1 MCYSWFPDLGH
12 HLRSRL
18 PIWYLCE
25 RWRSLFWIHIAP
37 ESSPCSNSFASE
49 GVLLSA
55 APFEAQMFTAI
66 WDLDHGSR
74 SGGHNTPEA
83 RGSGLNFTVNG
94 RKGNSRTSYIQDTL
108 MYKKKGIFH
117 AVEALGWECVR
128 TFRFGNRGP
137 LWSRGRPAVIC
148 TWNCLKV
155 IQTAGLKTV
164 CVCVC
169 ACVWV
174 CVCARSF
181 TYYILFLLSNWGLF
195 ES

>member
-37 ESSPCSNSFASE
+37 ESSPCSHSFASE

-55 APFEAQMFTAI
+55 ALFEAQMFTAI

-94 RKGNSRTSYIQDTL
+94 RQGNSRGSYIQDTL
-108 MYKKKGIFH
+108 MYKKRAFSMQWRHLDENVSALSGLAIGGHFGQ
-117 AVEALGWECVR
+117 EADL
-128 TFRFGNRGP
+128 
-137 LWSRGRPAVIC
+137 
-148 TWNCLKV
+148 
-155 IQTAGLKTV
+155 
-164 CVCVC
+164 
-169 ACVWV
+169 
-174 CVCARSF
+174 
-181 TYYILFLLSNWGLF
+181 LLSAL
-195 ES
+195 EIA